1 VNTPFSIGSHPQ
13 PSSNGTVDSSRNHG
27 STRPDPQVSERA
39 TRRRFTV
46 AYKLRILKEAD
57 VCHQPGQLG
66 ALLRREGLYS
76 ATLASFRKQQADG
89 KLIVK
94 NAPQL
99 QRQRQDKAAKRQRD
113 ARRMAA
119 LEAEN
124 QKLRLLLD
132 LQKKVAALLD
142 IPLSTEPVE

>member
-1 VNTPFSIGSHPQ
+1 MTTPFSIGSHPQ
-13 PSSNGTVDSSRNHG
+13 PSNNGTVHSHGGSS
-27 STRPDPQVSERA
+27 RPDPQVTERA

-57 VCHQPGQLG
+57 ACRKPGELG
-66 ALLRREGLYS
+66 TLLRREGLYS

-94 NAPQL
+94 NASQV

-124 QKLRLLLD
+124 QKLRILLD

-142 IPLSTEPVE
+142 LPLSTEPVE